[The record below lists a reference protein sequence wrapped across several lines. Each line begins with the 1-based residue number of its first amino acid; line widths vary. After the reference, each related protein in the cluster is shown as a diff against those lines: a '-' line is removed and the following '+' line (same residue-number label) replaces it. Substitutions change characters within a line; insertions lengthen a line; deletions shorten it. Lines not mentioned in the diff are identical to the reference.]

1 MFARIWLKSLMDIK
15 VSEMLKKGAISLVHH
30 QEKGFLS
37 NLFLVEKKNGGQC
50 AVINLKQLNKHIE

>member
-1 MFARIWLKSLMDIK
+1 MDIK

-30 QEKGFLS
+30 QKGFLS
-37 NLFLVEKKNGGQC
+37 NLFLVEKKNGGQH